1 MSAIHED
8 IRTHY
13 DNYYGDEKLAQWRRL
28 GAIDKADNIIELS
41 RGLEV
46 GSVLD
51 IGCGDG
57 AVISRLAELNFAP
70 RYQGIDISSSA
81 IAAAKTRKIQGLAAF
96 ERFDGSTLPF
106 EAGQFDLAYLS
117 HVVEHLE
124 HPRALLYEARRVARH
139 VIVEVPCEH
148 TARLPRN
155 YSPDPVGH
163 INYYTPVTIR
173 RLVQTCGMVVEKQL
187 TRGCSLEAMKFH
199 QPRVGVL
206 QYAIREAALK
216 VAPQIA
222 PAIFVY
228 HSALLCRG

>member
-1 MSAIHED
+1 MSAIGED

-28 GAIDKADNIIELS
+28 GAIDKAANIIELC

-46 GSVLD
+46 RSVLD

-57 AVISRLAELNFAP
+57 AVIARLAELNFAAQY
-70 RYQGIDISSSA
+70 RGIDISSSA
-81 IAAAKTRKIQGLAAF
+81 VATAKARNLQGTAAF
-96 ERFDGSTLPF
+96 ERFDGATLPF
-106 EAGQFDLAYLS
+106 ETGEFDLAYLS

-124 HPRALLYEARRVARH
+124 HPRALLYEAKRVARH

-199 QPRVGVL
+199 QPRLGAL
-206 QYAIREAALK
+206 QYAIRETTLK
-216 VAPQIA
+216 VAPKLA